1 MVAKLPLAV
10 NPRRLPILAAGY
22 SPGTIAGI
30 FLLAYRGRSMR
41 VVTYAAA
48 TTGLVV
54 AVLASGAPAA
64 LASPAGVPGQ
74 AVSIFPNPSAPGTST
89 TFQINCGLQGSTSPA
104 SSATLAGTQLGLADQ
119 IPMQSTG
126 QTNIFITTVV
136 LPTTIAPGTYNPE
149 VSCSNGASGS
159 TTLQVNAV
167 PSPAPQTGDG
177 TTSTATNST
186 LTDAGLGLLGVGAV
200 LGGVML
206 RRRRSRSRT

>member
-1 MVAKLPLAV
+1 
-10 NPRRLPILAAGY
+10 
-22 SPGTIAGI
+22 
-30 FLLAYRGRSMR
+30 MR

-48 TTGLVV
+48 TAGL
-54 AVLASGAPAA
+54 AAAILAAGAPAA

-89 TFQINCGLQGSTSPA
+89 TFQINCGLQSSTEPA

-136 LPTTIAPGTYNPE
+136 LPTSLAPGTYNPE
-149 VSCSNGASGS
+149 VDCSNGASGS

-167 PSPAPQTGDG
+167 PSPAPETGDG
-177 TTSTATNST
+177 TTSTATNGT
-186 LTDAGLGLLGVGAV
+186 LTEAGFGLLGAGAV

-206 RRRRSRSRT
+206 RRRHWGSRT